1 MSDPRLNLVLFF
13 TRGVSL
19 RTWHE
24 AGMLSREAAIYERLA
39 ERGVRTTFVTYG
51 DESDGEAAER
61 IPGIRVCHR
70 RADEPPPPPHNPI
83 PWVPDDI
90 LATADLL
97 KTNQT
102 RGADAAL
109 AAARRFGKPFIA
121 RCGYMWSQVA
131 ISQNGADSDAAREA
145 LAVEAEVFS
154 AADRV
159 IVTTEAMRQDVAG
172 RLPSAEPRVR
182 VVPNYVDTDRFCPGP
197 ARGGQRRRLCFVGRL
212 NQHEKNLQA
221 LVAAIAGLD
230 VELDLIGNGPL
241 RNELLQ
247 AAARDPRLHL
257 LGSVPN
263 EHLPERLRAA
273 DAFVLPSFYEGHPKA
288 LLEAMACGLPVIT
301 TNVPGI
307 RELIQHGHTGWL
319 CGTGA
324 ESLRAGIQAVL
335 GDAALADQMG
345 ATARRYIVEH
355 CSLSRV
361 VELELTIYREALSN
375 ARRSPHAVLA

>member
-1 MSDPRLNLVLFF
+1 MSDPRLKLVLFF

-24 AGMLSREAAIYERLA
+24 AGMLSREVAIYERLA
-39 ERGVRTTFVTYG
+39 EHGVRTTFVTYG

-61 IPGIRVCHR
+61 IPRIRVCHR
-70 RADEPPPPPHNPI
+70 RAGDPPPSPDNLI
-83 PWVPDDI
+83 PWVPDDT
-90 LATADLL
+90 LAAADSF

-102 RGADAAL
+102 RGADVAL

-131 ISQNGADSDAAREA
+131 ISQNGANSDAAREA

-172 RLPSAEPRVR
+172 RLPSVEPRVR
-182 VVPNYVDTDRFCPGP
+182 VVPNYVDTDQFCPGH
-197 ARGGQRRRLCFVGRL
+197 ARGDRQRRLCFVGRL
-212 NQHEKNLQA
+212 NQHEKNLRT
-221 LVAAIAGLD
+221 LVTATDGLD

-241 RNELLQ
+241 RDELLQ
-247 AAARDPRLHL
+247 TAARNPRLHV

-263 EHLPERLRAA
+263 EQLPQRLRAA

-288 LLEAMACGLPVIT
+288 LLEAMACGLPVIAT
-301 TNVPGI
+301 DVPGI

-319 CGTGA
+319 CDTGA

-335 GDAALADQMG
+335 GDDALADQMG
-345 ATARRYIVEH
+345 ANARRYIVEH
-355 CSLSRV
+355 CSLSSV
-361 VELELTIYREALSN
+361 VELELAVYREALST

>member
-24 AGMLSREAAIYERLA
+24 AGMFSREVAVYERLA
-39 ERGVRTTFVTYG
+39 EHDVRTTFVTYG

-70 RADEPPPPPHNPI
+70 RADDPPPSPDNPI
-83 PWVPDDI
+83 PWVPDDL
-90 LATADLL
+90 LAAADFF

-131 ISQNGADSDAAREA
+131 ISQHGNDSDAAREA
-145 LAVEAEVFS
+145 VAVEAEVFS

-172 RLPSAEPRVR
+172 RLPSVEPRVR
-182 VVPNYVDTDRFCPGP
+182 VVPNYVDTDRFCPSH
-197 ARGGQRRRLCFVGRL
+197 ACGGRRRRLCFVGRL
-212 NQHEKNLQA
+212 NQDEKNLRA
-221 LVAAIAGLD
+221 LVAAIDGLD

-241 RNELLQ
+241 RDELLQ
-247 AAARDPRLHL
+247 AAARDPRLHV

-263 EHLPERLRAA
+263 EHLPEHLRAA

-301 TNVPGI
+301 TNVPGV
-307 RELIQHGHTGWL
+307 RELIQNGHTGWL
-319 CGTGA
+319 CDTDA

-335 GDAALADQMG
+335 SDAALADRMG
-345 ATARRYIVEH
+345 VNARRYVVEH

-361 VELELTIYREALSN
+361 IELELAIYREALSH